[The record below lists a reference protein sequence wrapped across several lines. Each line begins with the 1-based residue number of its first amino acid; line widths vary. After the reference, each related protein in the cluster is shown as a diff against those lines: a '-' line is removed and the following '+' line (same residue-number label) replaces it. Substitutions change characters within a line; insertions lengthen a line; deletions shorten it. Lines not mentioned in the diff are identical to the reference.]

1 MVYDIALESLLL
13 FRFTRRNL
21 TDVALVAVAFPL
33 RKKVGKG
40 KPVIWTGTSRPTSAW
55 LMLLSELRPAAG
67 MWMKGFVYAPEFLAM
82 STQC

>member
-21 TDVALVAVAFPL
+21 IDVALVAVAFPL
-33 RKKVGKG
+33 RKKVGKR

-67 MWMKGFVYAPEFLAM
+67 MSMKGFVYAPEFLAM
-82 STQC
+82 STRC